1 MADSTQKANHHRR
14 ALALF
19 CLLAAGF
26 VSSDVSLWHA
36 RTADVLTAV
45 SQLRLL
51 AHLSLNDSAVGR
63 SDTRL
68 ASLEKDT
75 SRRSRCL
82 GVPPAGSE
90 LALIDPGSP
99 DVHVPGS
106 GHTYALAII
115 SPPRDR
121 APPCVI
127 A

>member
-1 MADSTQKANHHRR
+1 MADRIQKANHRRR

-26 VSSDVSLWHA
+26 VSSDVSLWQA
-36 RTADVLTAV
+36 RAADMLTAV

-51 AHLSLNDSAVGR
+51 ARLSLNDSAVGR

-68 ASLEKDT
+68 ANLEKDT

-82 GVPPAGSE
+82 GVPLAGSE
-90 LALIDPGSP
+90 LAVIDPGSLAVRIP
-99 DVHVPGS
+99 DGDHQ
-106 GHTYALAII
+106 YALAII

-121 APPCVI
+121 APPC
-127 A
+127 ATA